1 MGGIGKRSDILG
13 GLEIRDEFKQGKTS
27 LFMRNWNK
35 LCMRG
40 SLVDVSIYI
49 PRELGASV
57 IDDTQ

>member
-13 GLEIRDEFKQGKTS
+13 GLEIRDEFKQGETS
-27 LFMRNWNK
+27 LSK

-49 PRELGASV
+49 PKELGASV

>member
-1 MGGIGKRSDILG
+1 M
-13 GLEIRDEFKQGKTS
+13 RDEFKQGKTS
-27 LFMRNWNK
+27 LFMRTWNK

-49 PRELGASV
+49 PKELGASV